1 MSLPIVA
8 IIGRPNVGK
17 SSLFNRF
24 LKRKIAVVD
33 KSPGVTRDRNY
44 AVCDWS
50 GIHFRLV
57 DTGGL
62 DLGETDEFKKHIHDQ
77 ATFAINEA
85 DLILFVVDARTGP
98 TDIDVTIARS
108 LKKSISK
115 TILVANKCDD
125 EKLTSELYEFLGLGI
140 GESQPVSATLGL
152 HVGDLLDKLVE
163 KLPEDKSIEDDKEA
177 ITRIALVGRPNVGK
191 SSFINKLIGEQRLI
205 VTPIAGTTRDAVD
218 TPFALDGKN
227 YVLVDTAGLRRKY
240 KVHEDIEF
248 YTSVRTTRAIESCQ
262 VAIVLVDAT
271 GGVTSQDLRILD
283 QVLTNRRS
291 VVIAVNKWDLIEKDS
306 KTADEFTVEIKDV
319 LANHAYAPL
328 VYVSALTGQRLEK
341 VIKIATEVYQ
351 NSCQRVATSE
361 LNEFLDEI
369 VRRKHPPARS
379 GKYIKLLYAT
389 QSESQPPTFVFFSNH
404 PKLIDKSYI
413 SYISNQLRKKFS
425 FEGIPIRL
433 KFRKK

>member
-33 KSPGVTRDRNY
+33 KTPGVTRDRNY

-50 GIHFRLV
+50 GIQFRLV

-85 DLILFVVDARTGP
+85 DLILFLVDARTGP
-98 TDIDVTIARS
+98 TDLDVSIAKS
-108 LKKSISK
+108 LKKAISR

-125 EKLTSELYEFLGLGI
+125 EKLTAALYEFMGLGI
-140 GESQPVSATLGL
+140 GEPQPVSATLGL
-152 HVGDLLDKLVE
+152 YVGDLLDKLVD
-163 KLPEDKSIEDDKEA
+163 KLPEEKIKTNDKEA
-177 ITRIALVGRPNVGK
+177 VTRIAVVGRPNVGK
-191 SSFINKLIGEQRLI
+191 SSFINKLIGEERLI

-218 TPFALDGKN
+218 TPFEFEGKS
-227 YVLVDTAGLRRKY
+227 YVLVDTAGLRRQY
-240 KVHEDIEF
+240 KVHDDIEF
-248 YTSVRTTRAIESCQ
+248 YTSIRTTRAIENCH
-262 VAIVLVDAT
+262 VAIVLIDAVEGIT
-271 GGVTSQDLRILD
+271 TQDLRILD

-306 KTADEFTVEIKDV
+306 KTADEFTVKIKDV

-328 VYVSALTGQRLEK
+328 IYISALTGQRLEK

-351 NSCQRVATSE
+351 NSCQRVATSQ
-361 LNEFLDEI
+361 LNEFLEDV
-369 VRRKHPPARS
+369 VRRKHPPARH

-389 QSESQPPTFVFFSNH
+389 QTESQPPTFVFFSNL

-413 SYISNQLRKKFS
+413 SYISNQLRQKFS
-425 FEGIPIRL
+425 FEGVPIRL

>member
-33 KSPGVTRDRNY
+33 KTPGVTRDRNY

-85 DLILFVVDARTGP
+85 DLILFMVDARTGP
-98 TDIDVTIARS
+98 TDLDVSIAKS
-108 LKKSISK
+108 LKKAISR

-125 EKLTSELYEFLGLGI
+125 EKLTAELYEFMGLGI
-140 GESQPVSATLGL
+140 GEPQPVSATLGL
-152 HVGDLLDKLVE
+152 YVGDLLDKLVDELPKE
-163 KLPEDKSIEDDKEA
+163 KIEKDDKEDV
-177 ITRIALVGRPNVGK
+177 TRIAIVGRPNVGK
-191 SSFINKLIGEQRLI
+191 SSFINKLIGEERLI

-218 TPFALDGKN
+218 TPFEFEGKS
-227 YVLVDTAGLRRKY
+227 YVLVDTAGLRRQY
-240 KVHEDIEF
+240 KVHDDIEF
-248 YTSVRTTRAIESCQ
+248 YTSIRTTRALENCH
-262 VAIVLVDAT
+262 VAIVLIDINN
-271 GGVTSQDLRILD
+271 DLGPEGLK
-283 QVLTNRRS
+283 RS

-306 KTADEFTVEIKDV
+306 KTADEFTVETKDV

-328 VYVSALTGQRLEK
+328 IYISALTGQRLEK

-351 NSCQRVATSE
+351 NSCQRVATSQ
-361 LNEFLDEI
+361 LNEFLEDV
-369 VRRKHPPARS
+369 VRRKHPPARH

-389 QSESQPPTFVFFSNH
+389 QTESQPPTFVFFSNL

-425 FEGIPIRL
+425 FEGVPIRL